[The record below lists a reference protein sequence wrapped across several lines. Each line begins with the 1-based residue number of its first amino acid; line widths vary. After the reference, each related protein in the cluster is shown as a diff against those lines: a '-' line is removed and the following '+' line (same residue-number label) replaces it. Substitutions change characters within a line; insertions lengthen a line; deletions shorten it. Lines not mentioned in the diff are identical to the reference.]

1 MAKWNPE
8 AQHTSLKYNAYIYLL
23 QGLFFSALLGNSLAE
38 NYALDLGWL
47 VDGVVITLVAVFIY
61 FTARL
66 ARNNHRCSG
75 GWREMLGLYDDE
87 YMRDVVRTANS
98 CALLSLLVTIF
109 MGLLLGGADKL
120 GFEQSWLSLGRF
132 TMLQI
137 AIGSITW
144 AMTIL
149 VSLRDGAEE

>member
-66 ARNNHRCSG
+66 ALNNHRCSG

-87 YMRDVVRTANS
+87 YMRDVVRTANRNI
-98 CALLSLLVTIF
+98 CVFLCYFFYRYVEFIC
-109 MGLLLGGADKL
+109 
-120 GFEQSWLSLGRF
+120 
-132 TMLQI
+132 
-137 AIGSITW
+137 SINNFV
-144 AMTIL
+144 INISN
-149 VSLRDGAEE
+149 V